1 MERRQFLKHL
11 GVLGGACTAAS
22 MLGYRG
28 LVSPSMAALNTGNAN
43 NVILNEVNYVR
54 PTVLPQVIHIF
65 LYGGP
70 SELAGNLTNIEDIN
84 ANSQNPYPANL
95 DPNNANTI
103 ITPNNFWG
111 GGNNGAG
118 GEIMEN
124 LIASG
129 DMTIY
134 RTLHRVKEDS
144 KAHRPSIFQNLTGH
158 LDAENTPGMAT
169 TLAAVLSAHN
179 AFGKAPEDMI
189 LPFVSFEGDSLVFQL
204 ASLDIPLGTKYVA
217 LDQNFRN
224 PYDRNNNFYISGL
237 GGSNPANLVGANE
250 DAIEALAR
258 NTAQDEKF
266 LKLRE
271 SFTKRDE
278 LANFIRASFNATTI
292 DAALPADPANG
303 GLQIAYPNTSFGR
316 RMKAAVSLA
325 INNPD
330 SLFISMGSGGLGGWD
345 DHDSALV
352 DYPGRMRDLMTSL
365 DVAVRHMNLT
375 GRDNIIIN
383 VYGEFGRN
391 VNLNNS
397 IGWDHGN
404 NQNLMTLGGKGI
416 PGRSLGKIVGT
427 TQRIGASGV
436 NRQFTS
442 PTADSYQAEPF
453 SVASSVYRY
462 FGVQNTEVLNDDP
475 PLDETAPNE
484 FV

>member
-22 MLGYRG
+22 ILGGRS
-28 LVSPSMAALNTGNAN
+28 LISPAHAALNTGNAN
-43 NVILNEVNYVR
+43 NIVLNEVNYVR
-54 PTVLPQVIHIF
+54 PAVLPQVIHIF

-84 ANSQNPYPANL
+84 ANSQNPYPTNL
-95 DPNNANTI
+95 DPNDANTI

-118 GEIMEN
+118 GEIMES

-134 RTLHRVKEDS
+134 RTLNRIKEDS
-144 KAHRPSIFQNLTGH
+144 KAHRTSIFQNLTGH
-158 LDAENTPGMAT
+158 LDAENSPGIAT
-169 TLAAVLSAHN
+169 TLAAVLSAHD

-189 LPFVSFEGDSLVFQL
+189 LPFVSFEGDSLIFQL
-204 ASLDIPLGTKYVA
+204 AGLDIPLGAKYVA

-224 PYDRNNNFYISGL
+224 PYDRNNNSFVSGQ
-237 GGSNPANLVGANE
+237 GGSDPANLVGANE
-250 DAIEALAR
+250 DAIDALAR
-258 NTAQDEKF
+258 STAQSEKF
-266 LKLRE
+266 LKVRE
-271 SFTKRDE
+271 AFTKRRE
-278 LANFIRASFNATTI
+278 LADFIRASFNETAI
-292 DAALPADPANG
+292 DASLPVDPSTT
-303 GLQIAYPNTSFGR
+303 LPIAYPNTNFGN

-345 DHDSALV
+345 DHDSSLIE
-352 DYPGRMRDLMTSL
+352 YPARMRDLMSSL
-365 DVAVRHMNLT
+365 EIAVKHMNLT
-375 GRDNIIIN
+375 NRDNIIIN
-383 VYGEFGRN
+383 VYGDFGRN

-416 PGRSLGKIVGT
+416 PGRTLGKIVGKT
-427 TQRIGASGV
+427 MRIGASGV

-442 PTADSYQAEPF
+442 PTSDSYQAEPF
-453 SVASSVYRY
+453 SVASSVYKY
-462 FGVQNTEVLNDDP
+462 FGVQNGNVLNDDP
-475 PLDETAPNE
+475 PLDENAPNE
-484 FV
+484 AI

>member
-1 MERRQFLKHL
+1 MDRRKFLKHL

-22 MLGYRG
+22 LLGGRN
-28 LVSPSMAALNTGNAN
+28 LISPSMAALNNGNAN
-43 NVILNEVNYVR
+43 DVILNEVNYVR
-54 PTVLPQVIHIF
+54 PTVLPQIIHIF

-84 ANSQNPYPANL
+84 ANSQNAYPSNL
-95 DPNNANTI
+95 DPNNSNNI

-118 GEIMEN
+118 GEIMES

-129 DMTIY
+129 DMTIF
-134 RTLHRVKEDS
+134 RTINRIKEDS
-144 KAHRPSIFQNLTGH
+144 KAHRTSIFQNLTGH
-158 LDAENTPGMAT
+158 LDAENNPGMGT

-189 LPFVSFEGDSLVFQL
+189 LPFVSFEGDSLVYEL
-204 ASLDIPLGTKYVA
+204 ASLNIPLGAKYIS

-224 PYDRNNNFYISGL
+224 PYDRSNNSAL
-237 GGSNPANLVGANE
+237 GGPGINE

-258 NTAQDEKF
+258 SASRHEKF
-266 LKLRE
+266 LKVRE
-271 SFTKRDE
+271 AFTKRKE
-278 LANFIRASFNATTI
+278 LSEFINASFNAASI
-292 DAALPADPANG
+292 DADLA
-303 GLQIAYPNTSFGR
+303 GLGISYPNTNFGR

-325 INNPD
+325 VNNPD

-345 DHDSALV
+345 DHDSSLS
-352 DYPGRMRDLMTSL
+352 DYPDRMLDLMTSL
-365 DVAVRHMNLT
+365 EVAVNHINLT
-375 GRDNIIIN
+375 NRDNIIIN

-404 NQNLMTLGGKGI
+404 NQNLITLGGKGI
-416 PGRSLGKIVGT
+416 PGRTLGKIVGT
-427 TQRIGASGV
+427 TERIGSSGV

-442 PTADSYQAEPF
+442 PTSDSYQAEPF
-453 SVASSVYRY
+453 SIASSVYKY
-462 FGVQNTEVLNDDP
+462 FGVQNWDVLNDDP
-475 PLDETAPNE
+475 PLDENAPNE
-484 FV
+484 AI

>member
-1 MERRQFLKHL
+1 MERRKFLKHL
-11 GVLGGACTAAS
+11 GILGGACTAAS

-28 LVSPSMAALNTGNAN
+28 LISPSHAALNTGNAN
-43 NVILNEVNYVR
+43 NIILNEVNYVR

-84 ANSQNPYPANL
+84 ANSQNPYPSNL
-95 DPNNANTI
+95 DPNNAGNI

-111 GGNNGAG
+111 GGANGAG

-134 RTLHRVKEDS
+134 RTINRLKDDS

-158 LDAENTPGMAT
+158 VDAENTPGIAT
-169 TLAAVLSAHN
+169 TLAAVLTAHN

-204 ASLDIPLGTKYVA
+204 AGLDIPLGTKSVS

-224 PYDRNNNFYISGL
+224 PYDRSNNFFISGVS
-237 GGSNPANLVGANE
+237 GSDPANLTGVHE

-258 NTAQDEKF
+258 NASRQNSRYTKVINS
-266 LKLRE
+266 L
-271 SFTKRDE
+271 TKRKE
-278 LANFIRASFNATTI
+278 LADFIRASFNAATI
-292 DAALPADPANG
+292 DSNLPIDPDTSQP
-303 GLQIAYPNTSFGR
+303 LAYPDTNFGR

-345 DHDSALV
+345 DHDSALEE
-352 DYPGRMRDLMTSL
+352 YPDRMRDLMSSL
-365 DVAVRHMNLT
+365 EIAVKHMNLT
-375 GRDNIIIN
+375 SRDNIIIN
-383 VYGEFGRN
+383 VYGDFGRN

-404 NQNLMTLGGKGI
+404 NQNLMTLGGRGI
-416 PGRSLGKIVGT
+416 PGRNLGKIVGRT
-427 TQRIGASGV
+427 TRIGASGV

-442 PTADSYQAEPF
+442 PTNDSYQAEPF
-453 SVASSVYRY
+453 SIASSIYRY
-462 FGVQNTEVLNDDP
+462 FGVQNTNVINDDP
-475 PLDETAPNE
+475 PLDENAPDE
-484 FV
+484 SL